1 MNSLHPLTSVAHPAP
16 LRGRVSP
23 WLLSLALFAAPAA
36 WFVQLNVSVLLG
48 MNRCAGLR
56 EDAASSLM
64 TDGLVAVGL
73 AALLIVLLAL
83 WAAARSWNLSRSE
96 AGGGHHSA
104 LTSGHGRTRF
114 LALAGLI
121 ANSMFLIAVG
131 FSLFIPLFMVS
142 CRAS

>member
-1 MNSLHPLTSVAHPAP
+1 MSSLHPLTSVSHPSS
-16 LRGRVSP
+16 LRDRVSP
-23 WLLSLALFAAPAA
+23 WLLGFGLFAAPAA
-36 WFVQLNVSVLLG
+36 WFAQLNISVLLG
-48 MNRCAGLR
+48 MNRCSSLR
-56 EDAASSLM
+56 EDAASSLVM
-64 TDGLVAVGL
+64 GGLVAVGIS
-73 AALLIVLLAL
+73 AFLIVLLAL

-131 FSLFIPLFMVS
+131 FSLFIPVFTLS
-142 CRAS
+142 CRPS

>member
-1 MNSLHPLTSVAHPAP
+1 MSSLHPLTSVAHPAP

-23 WLLSLALFAAPAA
+23 WLLSLALFAAPVA

-48 MNRCAGLR
+48 MNRCSGLR
-56 EDAASSLM
+56 EDAASS
-64 TDGLVAVGL
+64 TVTGGLVAVGV
-73 AALLIVLLAL
+73 AAFLIVLLAL
-83 WAAARSWNLSRSE
+83 WAAARSWNLSQSE
-96 AGGGHHSA
+96 AGGGPHRA

-131 FSLFIPLFMVS
+131 FSLFIPLFTVT
-142 CRAS
+142 CRGS

>member
-1 MNSLHPLTSVAHPAP
+1 MSSLHPLNSVSHPSP
-16 LRGRVSP
+16 LRDRVSP

-36 WFVQLNVSVLLG
+36 WFIQLNISVLLG
-48 MNRCAGLR
+48 MNRCSGLR
-56 EDAASSLM
+56 EDAASSLV
-64 TDGLVAVGL
+64 TGGLVAVGL

-96 AGGGHHSA
+96 ADGGHHSA

-131 FSLFIPLFMVS
+131 FSLFIPLFTVS
-142 CRAS
+142 CRSS

>member
-1 MNSLHPLTSVAHPAP
+1 MTSLHPLTPVSHPAP
-16 LRGRVSP
+16 LRDRVSP

-36 WFVQLNVSVLLG
+36 WFVQLNISVLLG
-48 MNRCAGLR
+48 MNRCSGFP
-56 EDAASSLM
+56 EDAASSLV
-64 TDGLVAVGL
+64 TGGLVAVGL

-96 AGGGHHSA
+96 MGGGHHSA

-131 FSLFIPLFMVS
+131 FSLFIPLFTVS
-142 CRAS
+142 CHAS

>member
-1 MNSLHPLTSVAHPAP
+1 VT
-16 LRGRVSP
+16 G
-23 WLLSLALFAAPAA
+23 
-36 WFVQLNVSVLLG
+36 
-48 MNRCAGLR
+48 
-56 EDAASSLM
+56 
-64 TDGLVAVGL
+64 GLVTVGL

-104 LTSGHGRTRF
+104 LTKGHGRTRF

-131 FSLFIPLFMVS
+131 FSLIIPLLVVS
-142 CRAS
+142 CPSS